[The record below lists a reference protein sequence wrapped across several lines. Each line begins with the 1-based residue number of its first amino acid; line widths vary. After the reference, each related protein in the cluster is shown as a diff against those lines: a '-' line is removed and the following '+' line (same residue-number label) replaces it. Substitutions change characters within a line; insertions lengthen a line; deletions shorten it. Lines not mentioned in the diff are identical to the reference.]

1 MGAKATL
8 AEQLV
13 KKGIRNSIEGRLI
26 NNFYEAKDGSKRYL
40 IEIVVGEIYVK
51 EQKAINQTN

>member
-13 KKGIRNSIEGRLI
+13 KKGTRNSIEGRLI